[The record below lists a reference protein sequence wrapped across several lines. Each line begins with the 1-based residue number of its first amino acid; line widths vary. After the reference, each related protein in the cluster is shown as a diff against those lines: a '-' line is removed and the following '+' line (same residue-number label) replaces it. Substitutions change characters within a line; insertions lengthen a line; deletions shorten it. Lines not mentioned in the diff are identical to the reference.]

1 MSLREAQ
8 ADFSSRADGPSA
20 APPVS
25 AAQAVPAGP
34 KNWAGFVA
42 FCAKRAEGAK
52 PLPGLDKAQGEL
64 RGAELVM
71 TSRHIFLCDRLKASM
86 PLLTEAARAYFGPGV
101 TPRVDA
107 PAESVRTELR
117 EMALVDPVVQE
128 AQEKFQARI
137 VEVRPLS
144 NGNSKESEI

>member
-1 MSLREAQ
+1 
-8 ADFSSRADGPSA
+8 
-20 APPVS
+20 
-25 AAQAVPAGP
+25 
-34 KNWAGFVA
+34 
-42 FCAKRAEGAK
+42 
-52 PLPGLDKAQGEL
+52 
-64 RGAELVM
+64 M
-71 TSRHIFLCDRLKASM
+71 TSQHIFLCDRLKASM

-107 PAESVRTELR
+107 PAESVRKTRTELR
-117 EMALVDPVVQE
+117 EMALVDPVVRE